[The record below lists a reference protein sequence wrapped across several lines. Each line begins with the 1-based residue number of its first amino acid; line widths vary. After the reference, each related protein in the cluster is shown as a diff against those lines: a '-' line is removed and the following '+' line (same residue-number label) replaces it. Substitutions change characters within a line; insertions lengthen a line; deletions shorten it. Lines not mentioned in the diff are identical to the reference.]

1 MKQAYFVT
9 GTDLS
14 VGKSLIA
21 TGLLHTAALSWDLK
35 VLGLKPV
42 VAGKGDDMDRLMEAS
57 NVDAPRRYLNPYHFE
72 EPVAPNI
79 AAKGVGKVIDLNH
92 IQHCFEEVRT
102 MADLVIVEGIGG
114 FCAPL
119 NDTQTQADLA
129 EQLGLPV
136 IVVVGLRQ
144 GCLSHT
150 LLTVEAIKARGLPI
164 SGWVA
169 NETELDMM
177 CISETVGTLKD
188 FLADIP
194 LLGFIRYQEKPDGK
208 ALVKQLA
215 MPD

>member
-9 GTDLS
+9 GTDLE

-21 TGLLHTAALSWDLK
+21 TGMLHTAALSWDMK

-136 IVVVGLRQ
+136 ILVVGLRQ

-169 NETELDMM
+169 NEMELDMM

-194 LLGFIRYQEKPDGK
+194 LLGFIRYQSHPDGK
-208 ALVKQLA
+208 TLVKQLA

>member
-1 MKQAYFVT
+1 
-9 GTDLS
+9 
-14 VGKSLIA
+14 
-21 TGLLHTAALSWDLK
+21 
-35 VLGLKPV
+35 
-42 VAGKGDDMDRLMEAS
+42 
-57 NVDAPRRYLNPYHFE
+57 
-72 EPVAPNI
+72 
-79 AAKGVGKVIDLNH
+79 
-92 IQHCFEEVRT
+92 

-119 NDTQTQADLA
+119 NDTQTGADLA
-129 EQLGLPV
+129 EKLGLPV

-144 GCLSHT
+144 GCLGHT
-150 LLTVEAIKARGLPI
+150 LLTVEAIRARKLPI
-164 SGWVA
+164 AGWVA

-194 LLGFIRYQEKPDGK
+194 LLGFIRYQAHPDGK

>member
-9 GTDLS
+9 GTDLE

-21 TGLLHTAALSWDLK
+21 TGMLYTAALSWDLK

-42 VAGKGDDMDRLMEAS
+42 VAGPGDDMDQLIAAS
-57 NVDAPRRYLNPYHFE
+57 NVSAPRRYLNPYHFE

-79 AAKGVGKVIDLNH
+79 AAKGAGKVIDLNH

-119 NDTQTQADLA
+119 NDTQTGADLA
-129 EQLGLPV
+129 EKLGLPV

-144 GCLSHT
+144 GCLGHT
-150 LLTVEAIKARGLPI
+150 LLTVEAIRARKLPI
-164 SGWVA
+164 AGWVA

-194 LLGFIRYQEKPDGK
+194 LLGFIRYQAHPDGK

>member
-9 GTDLS
+9 GTDLE

-21 TGLLHTAALSWDLK
+21 TGLLYTASLSWDLK
-35 VLGLKPV
+35 VLGMKPV
-42 VAGKGDDMDRLMEAS
+42 VAGKGDDMERLIEAS
-57 NVDAPRRYLNPYHFE
+57 NVKAPRHYMNPYHFE

-79 AAKGVGKVIDLNH
+79 AAKGVGKEIDLDH
-92 IQHCFEEVRT
+92 IQYCFDEVRT
-102 MADLVIVEGIGG
+102 SADLVIVEGIGG

-119 NDTQTQADLA
+119 NDTQTGADLA
-129 EQLGLPV
+129 EKLGLPV

-150 LLTVEAIKARGLPI
+150 LLTVEAIRARGLPI

-169 NETELDMM
+169 NEMELDMM

-188 FLADIP
+188 FIADIP
-194 LLGFIRYQEKPDGK
+194 LLGFIRYQTHPDGK
-208 ALVKQLA
+208 TLVKQLA

>member
-9 GTDLS
+9 GTDLE

-21 TGLLHTAALSWDLK
+21 TGMLHTAALSWDMK

-136 IVVVGLRQ
+136 ILVVGLRQ

-169 NETELDMM
+169 NEMELDMM